1 MKNAKATVKG
11 WVNPKTGELLKAQKM
26 TQEQADAL
34 NGVVAPEPKPVVEPA
49 PRDGWPEMT
58 LEVEPVIQEEVDLES
73 MTKKELVAYAQEQG
87 VKLPFIVTKKK
98 IIELLSQ

>member
-34 NGVVAPEPKPVVEPA
+34 NGVVVAPEPKPIAEPA
-49 PRDGWPEMT
+49 PRDGFPEMQV
-58 LEVEPVIQEEVDLES
+58 EVESEVVEEPVEVESEVVEEPVEVTPKRRGFGKLFG
-73 MTKKELVAYAQEQG
+73 KK
-87 VKLPFIVTKKK
+87 
-98 IIELLSQ
+98 